1 MKGKRGAIDATVPTV
16 TATTIAE
23 VSAEPWTIALTEPF
37 GIATGAQAVAE
48 NVLVEV
54 RLEDGTIGL
63 GEAAPFPAVNGET
76 RADALAGVAEAR
88 AALVGEDTG
97 RFRRIAAI
105 LREACPAP
113 TARCA
118 LESAVLDAFTRRAGI
133 SLHHFFGGKDASLT
147 TDITIVTGTPD
158 HAARAAES
166 ARAQGFTTLKVKVG
180 GGRVDDDV
188 ARLSAILGV
197 MPEARLVLDAN
208 GGFTS
213 DEAAYLVER
222 VGVEKIAL
230 FEQPTRADDLDEL
243 RSVRKRTRALVAADE
258 SARSANDVAL
268 IAAMRA
274 ADVVNVKISK
284 CGVVEAVDMVAAARG
299 YNLGLMIGG
308 MVETPLAMSVSAC
321 LAAGHGGFDFVD
333 LDTPLFMRDV
343 PTSGGFLQTG
353 PHLDVSHIERGH
365 GVTVIRRG

>member
-1 MKGKRGAIDATVPTV
+1 MAG
-16 TATTIAE
+16 TTITEIA
-23 VSAEPWTIALTEPF
+23 AEPWTIELTEPF

-48 NVLVEV
+48 NVLVTV
-54 RLEDGTIGL
+54 VLADGTTGT

-76 RADALAGVAEAR
+76 RADVLAAVTQAR
-88 AALVGEDTG
+88 AALVGEDAA

-118 LESAVLDAFTRRAGI
+118 LESAVLDAFTRRAGV
-133 SLHHFFGGKDASLT
+133 SLFHFFGGKDPSLT

-158 HAARAAES
+158 HAARAAE
-166 ARAQGFTTLKVKVG
+166 RAWKDGFTTLKVKVG
-180 GGRVDDDV
+180 GGDVEDDV
-188 ARLSAILGV
+188 ARLTTIRGV
-197 MPEARLVLDAN
+197 APGARLVLDAN

-213 DEAAYLVER
+213 DEASHLVECI
-222 VGVEKIAL
+222 GAGAIAL
-230 FEQPTRADDLDEL
+230 FEQPTPGDDLDEL
-243 RSVRKRTRALVAADE
+243 RSVRKRTRVLVAADE
-258 SARSANDVAL
+258 SARSANDVAM

-284 CGVVEAVDMVAAARG
+284 CGVVEAMDMIAAARG

-308 MVETPLAMSVSAC
+308 MVETPLAMTVSAC

-333 LDTPLFMRDV
+333 LDTPLFMKNV
-343 PTSGGFLQTG
+343 PTSGGFRQIG
-353 PHLDVSHIERGH
+353 PTLDVSPIEAGH
-365 GVTVIRRG
+365 GVTVTRRTE